1 MTNGR
6 FKGGYITRH
15 YGKPEKGVHAVQ
27 LELAMRSYMVEP
39 PVLTEQ
45 NWPSPYQR
53 DRAAPLR
60 ALLSKTPA
68 GRYRLRFEGSRHDP
82 TGQHAPHQRA
92 RAATSSPPR
101 AG

>member
-1 MTNGR
+1 MTNAR

-15 YGKPEKGVHAVQ
+15 YGSPENGVHAVQ

-60 ALLSKTPA
+60 ARCCRNFLQAAIDFASK
-68 GRYRLRFEGSRHDP
+68 DP
-82 TGQHAPHQRA
+82 
-92 RAATSSPPR
+92 S
-101 AG
+101 